1 MIVWINPSKAAG
13 QVCAPPSKSVAHRA
27 LICGALSAGSAVHNL
42 AMSED
47 IAATLSCL
55 TRFGAS
61 AEEVAQT
68 GAGKKVSAGA
78 GSERAVPA
86 CSSDTKTFR
95 VGGWTLDSIPEDV
108 TVDCRESGSTL
119 RFLIPFAMLS
129 GRTVRL
135 VGSERLMQRPLGI
148 YREISRRNNGVFELS
163 GRTLT
168 IRGGLKAGVYEVP
181 GNISSQFLSGLMMS
195 LPLADGESRI
205 RITGPIESGSYLD
218 ITTSVLADF
227 GVTIRREGDE
237 GREIVIPGG
246 ATYDAREYTVEGD
259 CSNAAFLEALAMLS
273 DDGEGEKLAVSG
285 VPEESRQGDRVYRE
299 MLRGL
304 AAGRKEFD
312 LTDCPDLAPCL
323 FAMAAY
329 CGGAHFTGTAR
340 LAIKESDRAAAMAE
354 ELGRFG
360 AKVTVGANEVTVR
373 CEKLRKPDGMLSG
386 HNDHRVVMALS
397 LLCTVTGGGID
408 GAEAVAKSYPDWFR
422 VIERAGIALSLGE
435 SDAY

>member
-1 MIVWINPSKAAG
+1 MIVWIHPSKASG
-13 QVCAPPSKSVAHRA
+13 QVSAPPSKSVAHRA
-27 LICGALSAGSAVHNL
+27 LICGALSAGSTVRNL

-61 AEEVAQT
+61 AEEV
-68 GAGKKVSAGA
+68 SAEGRA
-78 GSERAVPA
+78 SE
-86 CSSDTKTFR
+86 TKAFR
-95 VGGWTLDSIPEDV
+95 IGGWSLERIPEDI

-129 GRTVRL
+129 GRTVRF

-148 YREISRRNNGVFELS
+148 YREIARRNGGIFELS

-168 IRGGLKAGVYEVP
+168 IRGGLTAGEYEVP

-195 LPLADGESRI
+195 LPLAAGESRI

-218 ITTSVLADF
+218 ITTGVLAEF
-227 GVTIRREGDE
+227 GVDVRREGAE

-246 ATYDAREYTVEGD
+246 STYTAREYTVEGD
-259 CSNAAFLEALAMLS
+259 CSNAAFLEALALLS
-273 DDGEGEKLAVSG
+273 VDGAKDGEALAVTG
-285 VPEESRQGDRVYRE
+285 VPAQSRQGDRVYYE
-299 MLRGL
+299 MLHGL
-304 AAGRKEFD
+304 AEGRKEFD

-323 FAMAAY
+323 FAMAACY
-329 CGGAHFTGTAR
+329 GGAHFTGTAR
-340 LAIKESDRAAAMAE
+340 LALKESDRAAAMAE

-360 AKVTVGANEVTVR
+360 VEVTVGANDVTVR
-373 CEKLRKPDGMLSG
+373 CDALRKPDGLLSG

-422 VIERAGIALSLGE
+422 VIGRAGITLSLGE